1 MYNLLNAAFFRLKK
15 NKIFYFI
22 ILVSIGMALFFLY
35 SRYADEM
42 RYIEYNLPTSNLKST
57 DRLFAD
63 NVLVIGFLMSL
74 FTSLFVGTEYS
85 DGVIRNK
92 IIAGH
97 KRMNIY
103 ASNFIM
109 SVIVGVI
116 IEVIYLLIIASI
128 GIPMFGGIEIPI
140 SEFLFILLD
149 IFMMIVFYAAIFTFI
164 SLICSNITTSTVL
177 CLLLLLAMLVVAA
190 LQIPGNELL
199 NILPTGQGMQISLLG
214 YKEEANIQLMW
225 LYALGIT
232 VIINGIGGYLFNQK
246 ELK

>member
-57 DRLFAD
+57 DRLFVD

-128 GIPMFGGIEIPI
+128 GIPMFGGIQILI

-214 YKEEANIQLMW
+214 YKEEANLSLLW
-225 LYALGIT
+225 LYSLGIT
-232 VIINGIGGYLFNQK
+232 LIINGIGIYLFNQK

>member
-35 SRYADEM
+35 SGYADEM

-57 DRLFAD
+57 DRLFVD

-140 SEFLFILLD
+140 SEFLFI
-149 IFMMIVFYAAIFTFI
+149 
-164 SLICSNITTSTVL
+164 
-177 CLLLLLAMLVVAA
+177 
-190 LQIPGNELL
+190 G
-199 NILPTGQGMQISLLG
+199 
-214 YKEEANIQLMW
+214 
-225 LYALGIT
+225 
-232 VIINGIGGYLFNQK
+232 
-246 ELK
+246 

>member
-1 MYNLLNAAFFRLKK
+1 M
-15 NKIFYFI
+15 
-22 ILVSIGMALFFLY
+22 
-35 SRYADEM
+35 
-42 RYIEYNLPTSNLKST
+42 
-57 DRLFAD
+57 
-63 NVLVIGFLMSL
+63 
-74 FTSLFVGTEYS
+74 
-85 DGVIRNK
+85 
-92 IIAGH
+92 
-97 KRMNIY
+97 
-103 ASNFIM
+103 
-109 SVIVGVI
+109 
-116 IEVIYLLIIASI
+116 
-128 GIPMFGGIEIPI
+128 
-140 SEFLFILLD
+140 ILLD

-164 SLICSNITTSTVL
+164 SLICSNITISTVL